1 MTLHTKPEAAGEALP
16 EWRLDDLFSGRDDPR
31 IEAELGE
38 AVRANG
44 ALLSLKGAFVAAR
57 ADPERLGRLLA
68 EAIGLYEAATNKLWA
83 VGAYAS
89 LATSVARDDPAW
101 AKFEA
106 DIRER
111 SSQIGAE
118 VLFFTLE
125 LNELAAVAAAGAPR
139 PAARAD
145 RRSGATA
152 ARPRAGGGQLD
163 PAL

>member
-16 EWRLDDLFSGRDDPR
+16 EWRLDDLFSGRDDPH
-31 IEAELGE
+31 IELELAE

-44 ALLSLKGAFVAAR
+44 ALLNLKGAFVGAR

-68 EAIGLYEAATNKLWA
+68 EAIGLYELATNKLWA

-111 SSQIGAE
+111 SSFR
-118 VLFFTLE
+118 VSRP
-125 LNELAAVAAAGAPR
+125 PR
-139 PAARAD
+139 PGIL
-145 RRSGATA
+145 RSSMMASAVPPPTSRSIACSPVSAWATA
-152 ARPRAGGGQLD
+152 RPSRSSTA
-163 PAL
+163 